1 MENDRVEPIAIIGI
15 GCRFPGDA
23 NCPEDVWHLLQ
34 DGTDAITEIP
44 VNRFDVD
51 ALYDPRPA
59 IPGKVVTRQGG
70 FLKHMDHFDPHF
82 FGISPREATYM
93 DPQQRLL
100 LEVAW
105 EAFESAGVIRDR
117 LAGSRTGVFIGMW
130 TNDYEAR
137 MYGATSE
144 IDLYVTTG
152 SGRYSASGRLSYV
165 FDLRGPSLTIDTHC
179 SSSLVAV
186 HLACQSLRSGESEL
200 ALAGGVNLILQPHIT
215 IAYSKSTL
223 LAPDGRCKFGDAR
236 ANGYVRSEGVGV
248 ILLKPLSQAQVD
260 KDPIHAVILGS
271 AVNHDGNSSGLLVT
285 PSREGQEA
293 LLQEA
298 YWNAGISPGTVQY
311 IEAHGTG
318 TSVGDAIELQALG
331 EVLTRDR
338 PQGSPC
344 IVGSVKTNIGHT
356 EAAAGIAGLIKATLC
371 LRHRTI
377 PRSLYFHT
385 PNPSVP
391 WQRLP
396 LMIAQEQISLLGTAD
411 PMIAGVSSFGLT
423 GTNAHVV
430 LQEAPKRALADQV
443 PLACL
448 TAPQLLPL
456 SAHSSEALADLVRGY
471 QMFMTAPE
479 GESVPF
485 LYDLCYSASVRRTH
499 HDYRLALVVR
509 DRQGLAERLEAF
521 LQGEVCPGLRTGR
534 TTVEGQHKV
543 VFIFPGQ
550 GSQWIGMGRQL
561 LEREPVFRAAIERC
575 EEVIR
580 QVGDWS
586 LLEQLMGEE
595 ARARMDRIDVVQP
608 TLFAIQVSLAALWRS
623 WGIEPDTVVGHS
635 MGEVAAAHVAGAL
648 TLEDAVRVI
657 CRRSH
662 LLRRMSG
669 QGAMAVV
676 ELSLEQAQAALH
688 GYEDR
693 VSIAASNSA
702 RSTVLSG
709 DPKVLETLLQRLE
722 SQDVFCRWVK
732 VDVASHSP
740 QMDALCPAL
749 LDALA
754 GLQPGSALIPMY
766 STVTG
771 QVIDGFQLDA
781 RYWVRNL
788 RQPVLFST
796 VIQRLLN
803 DGYNVF
809 LEISAHP
816 LLLPDI
822 QYGLGQV
829 GGKGTLLPSLR
840 RDEEEQ
846 VVMLESLGALYACGH
861 AIDWKG
867 RYTHGGQH
875 VRLPAY
881 PWQRERFW
889 VEDGAAT
896 PGRSRSEGNL
906 SSPQLHPAA
915 VASPACASLAQQQGD
930 DAMPTPRLPR
940 TEHNIREQLGTAAPG
955 RERRLLL
962 ETYLQAQ
969 LAQVLKLTPSRIDVH
984 KAVRTMG
991 LDSLMALELR
1001 TCLEA
1006 SLGLTLPATVIWNY
1020 PTIATLATHL
1030 ADMMSIPLEE
1040 PAALPAKARAHTES
1054 RRAGSEELDLLVR
1067 NIAQLSEAEVERL
1080 LHEKMRGS

>member
-1 MENDRVEPIAIIGI
+1 MEPVAIIGI

-23 NCPEDVWHLLQ
+23 NCPEDFWHLLQ
-34 DGTDAITEIP
+34 DGMDAITKIP
-44 VNRFDVD
+44 VNRFDADV
-51 ALYDPRPA
+51 LYDPRPA

-70 FLKHMDHFDPHF
+70 FLKCIDYFDPYF
-82 FGISPREATYM
+82 FNISPREATYM

-105 EAFESAGVIRDR
+105 EAFESAGVIRDK

-137 MYGATSE
+137 MYGATAE

-152 SGRYSASGRLSYV
+152 GGRYSASGRLSYV
-165 FDLRGPSLTIDTHC
+165 FDLRGPSLTIDTHF

-215 IAYSKSTL
+215 IAYSQSTM
-223 LAPDGRCKFGDAR
+223 LAPDGRCKFGDAG

-248 ILLKPLSQAQVD
+248 ILLKRLSQAQVD
-260 KDPIHAVILGS
+260 KDPIYALILGS
-271 AVNHDGNSSGLLVT
+271 AVNNDGNSSGLLVS

-298 YWNAGISPGTVQY
+298 YQKASVSPGQVQY

-331 EVLTRDR
+331 AVLARER
-338 PQGSPC
+338 SQGCPC
-344 IVGSVKTNIGHT
+344 IVGSVKTNVGHT
-356 EAAAGIAGLIKATLC
+356 EAAAGIAGLIKAALC

-377 PRSLYFHT
+377 PRSLHFHT
-385 PNPSVP
+385 PNPRIP

-396 LMIAQEQISLLGTAD
+396 LMIAQEQIPLFETAD
-411 PMIAGVSSFGLT
+411 PVVAGVSSFGLT

-430 LQEAPKRALADQV
+430 LQEAPKSEPAEQV

-456 SAHSSEALADLVRGY
+456 SAHSTEALADLVRAY
-471 QMFMTAPE
+471 QTFITAPE
-479 GESVPF
+479 GDSVPF
-485 LYDLCYSASVRRTH
+485 LYNLCYSASVRRTH
-499 HDYRLALVVR
+499 HDYRLALVGR

-521 LQGEVCPGLRTGR
+521 LKGEARPGLCMGH
-534 TTVEGQHKV
+534 TTAEGQHKI
-543 VFIFPGQ
+543 VFVFPGQ

-586 LLEQLMGEE
+586 LLEQLMAEE
-595 ARARMDRIDVVQP
+595 PQARMDRIEVVQP

-623 WGIEPDTVVGHS
+623 WGIEPDIVVGHS

-657 CRRSH
+657 CRRSR

-688 GYEDR
+688 GYEDC
-693 VSIAASNSA
+693 VSIAVSNSA

-709 DPKVLETLLQRLE
+709 DPKVLEILLQRFE

-740 QMDALCPAL
+740 QMDSLCPAL

-754 GLQPGSALIPMY
+754 GLRPSPTLVPMY

-771 QVIDGFQLDA
+771 QVIEGLQLDA
-781 RYWVRNL
+781 RYWVQNL

-803 DGYNVF
+803 DGSNVF
-809 LEISAHP
+809 IEISAHP

-829 GGKGTLLPSLR
+829 GGKGIVLPSLQ

-846 VVMLESLGALYACGH
+846 VIMLESLGALYACGH
-861 AIDWKG
+861 AIDWKR
-867 RYTHGGQH
+867 RYAHGGQH

-889 VEDGAAT
+889 VEEASATQGGA
-896 PGRSRSEGNL
+896 RSEGNGLL
-906 SSPQLHPAA
+906 SSPQLDSTA
-915 VASPACASLAQQQGD
+915 VASPGCVALAQHQGD
-930 DAMPTPRLPR
+930 DPTPTPRSPS
-940 TEHNIREQLGTAAPG
+940 TEHDIREQLCAAAPG
-955 RERRLLL
+955 RKRRLLL
-962 ETYLQAQ
+962 EAHLQAQ
-969 LAQVLKLTPSRIDVH
+969 LAQVLKLAPSRIDVH

-991 LDSLMALELR
+991 LDSLMALEFR

-1020 PTIATLATHL
+1020 PTIAALAAHL
-1030 ADMMSIPLEE
+1030 AGMMGIPLEG
-1040 PAALPAKARAHTES
+1040 PATPPAKARAHTET
-1054 RRAGSEELDLLVR
+1054 RWAGNEDLDLLVR